1 MVCLFIKDPVR
12 DNILLRYTVKSPI
25 PEEINTNDTTC
36 VAAEVIKSSKIARI
50 NVVTTHPMFNP
61 MVDCCTGVIV
71 KRIMSLPIYD
81 ADTSRVFGCITL
93 VNKSQND
100 LFSEIDEIFGLLYAD
115 QASLLITACMRYDG
129 MSSHATML
137 QHLLQASTSVFSVI
151 PDSDSLVSNRPL
163 EPAQILTTLET
174 ISRDILKC
182 PTTRA
187 FLVSEFAGL
196 PPGELVLLEHMGKSK
211 ALDFGTIITM
221 PLRSGIAGHVIET
234 RRMYQLEND
243 KFDPYL
249 NPLVDIDPLDAP
261 LITVPIVDLHNT
273 VVGCLQLLVGP
284 RSPKLRES
292 EDAKSQQGLLFV
304 QAAEWLTHQI
314 AAPLQYLIKYIGNTV
329 NRPVSTPSNL
339 PSRGPKPDF
348 FMTGLEN
355 MAHNASSKIEAYRAS
370 ASSSPTPGEDFLV
383 LPFDRPVSSQ
393 VSRVKFASEE
403 AKASDELK
411 IERDTLQQELS
422 ETRHEIM
429 ELYSKLSEAETHVA
443 TSAASRDDSLR
454 LIAEMESEIASLK
467 RTVAEK
473 AANDHAIAALNQAL
487 ASQAAAD
494 ALAAEAQEEI
504 QALRAGHDAIAAELI
519 ESQEHVAAL
528 MVQIENLEAY
538 AAAHHKDPSA
548 DEINGETAGAAAAAP
563 IVNVDAEEKMRLA
576 CEAVREVVT
585 AEWKESYESLDQSY
599 NSYKG
604 YYEALQAEHEEL
616 KSTVNTVQESLHM
629 LQQESAA
636 TQEQKAAVEDENT
649 ALKEKIAALTATIA
663 QKDNVQAILQAQVVR
678 MAGQNI
684 KEIDMAISNATAP
697 PPAAATSTEPAAADT
712 AIVATPGSARS
723 VRAAPPGMAAAAPS
737 SGRRNSRPPSGV
749 RPSRPSSGSHSATA
763 QPSASSAAGTGTGVA
778 AEGEGATAAG
788 WTELVDEYH
797 RTYYYNEAT
806 GESSWGNPA
815 LGEVRRGEWV
825 QTFDESGVMYWV
837 HQVTGESAWEVTEE
851 GEPVEGAGGDGGV
864 DLEEEDEGGSAHNSA
879 SKSPPGIFDTINS
892 QYSATAGDYTIE
904 L

>member
-12 DNILLRYTVKSPI
+12 DNILLRYTVKAPI

-50 NVVTTHPMFNP
+50 NVVANHPSFNP

-71 KRIMSLPIYD
+71 KRMMSLPIYD
-81 ADTSRVFGCITL
+81 ADTNRVFGCVTL

-129 MSSHATML
+129 MALHATML

-151 PDSDSLVSNRPL
+151 PDPDSLVSTRPL

-174 ISRDILKC
+174 ISREILKC
-182 PTTRA
+182 PSTRA

-196 PPGELVLLEHMGKSK
+196 PPGELVLLEHIGKSK
-211 ALDFGTIITM
+211 AAEFSNIITM

-234 RRMYQLEND
+234 RMMYKLEND

-292 EDAKSQQGLLFV
+292 EDVKSQQGLLFV
-304 QAAEWLTHQI
+304 QAAQWLTHQI

-355 MAHNASSKIEAYRAS
+355 MAQSASFRIESSYRAS
-370 ASSSPTPGEDFLV
+370 ASSSPTATGDFLV
-383 LPFDRPVSSQ
+383 LPFDRASSAQ
-393 VSRVKFASEE
+393 SRVKFAEDG
-403 AKASDELK
+403 KASDELQA
-411 IERDTLQQELS
+411 ERDSLQHELS
-422 ETRHEIM
+422 ESRNEVM
-429 ELYSKLSEAETHVA
+429 ELYSKLSEAEA
-443 TSAASRDDSLR
+443 IAANAAASRDDSMR
-454 LIAEMESEIASLK
+454 IVAEMEAEIAVLK
-467 RTVAEK
+467 QTVAEK
-473 AANDHAIAALNQAL
+473 AANDHAIAALDQAL

-494 ALAAEAQEEI
+494 AEAAQARQEMET
-504 QALRAGHDAIAAELI
+504 LRSGHDSLYAELA
-519 ESQEHVAAL
+519 ESRDHVAAL
-528 MVQIENLEAY
+528 MLQIENLEAY
-538 AAAHHKDPSA
+538 AATHHKEPAEEPADSA
-548 DEINGETAGAAAAAP
+548 APASEPEPAEGTAGEAP
-563 IVNVDAEEKMRLA
+563 PAEDADAEDKTRLA
-576 CEAVREVVT
+576 CEAVREAVT
-585 AEWKESYESLDQSY
+585 AEWKESYDSLEQSY
-599 NSYKG
+599 NSYKV
-604 YYEALQAEHEEL
+604 YYETLQAEHEEL
-616 KSTVNTVQESLHM
+616 MGNVSSVQAALDT
-629 LQQESAA
+629 LQQESMAS
-636 TQEQKAAVEDENT
+636 QEQKAAAEAEN
-649 ALKEKIAALTATIA
+649 AELKEKIAALTATIA
-663 QKDNVQAILQAQVVR
+663 QKDSVQAILQAQVVR

-684 KEIDMAISNATAP
+684 KDIDMAISNATAP
-697 PPAAATSTEPAAADT
+697 PAASVPAAVAAQVDAPSTSAAATGGP
-712 AIVATPGSARS
+712 PR
-723 VRAAPPGMAAAAPS
+723 PGMAAPA
-737 SGRRNSRPPSGV
+737 SGRPRSRPPSGV
-749 RPSRPSSGSHSATA
+749 RPSRPSSGARAASAGEAPATVIA
-763 QPSASSAAGTGTGVA
+763 GGDGVPAAV
-778 AEGEGATAAG
+778 
-788 WTELVDEYH
+788 WTELVDEYQ

-806 GESSWGNPA
+806 GESSWANPA
-815 LGEVRRGEWV
+815 LGEVHRGDWL
-825 QTFDESGVMYWV
+825 QTFDESGIMYWV
-837 HQVTGESAWEVTEE
+837 HQLTGESAWDVTTE
-851 GEPVEGAGGDGGV
+851 GEPVESTGA
-864 DLEEEDEGGSAHNSA
+864 DLEEDDGSAHNSA
-879 SKSPPGIFDTINS
+879 GKSPGIYDTVNS